1 MLHNP
6 SPEANRAAALA
17 HLQQYAD
24 IHPDGNVKLG
34 VVDIDGVMAGKYVSM
49 DKFRSA
55 LAGGFGFC
63 DVVFGWDSADALYDN
78 TRVTGWHHGYGD
90 AQVRLVPESWRLLPF
105 ESPTIFVQGELDGRH
120 SGICPRRTLARVLE
134 QGAAQGMATMAGFEY
149 EFLVLDET
157 MESLQSRHF
166 QSPRTFGTG
175 GFGYSVIRNSAHA
188 EFYQGLL
195 ALCREMKM
203 PLEGLHEE
211 TGPGM
216 LEAALTVAP
225 ALQASD
231 EAAAFKTFAKVY
243 AQQRQM
249 TLSFMAKWSEKFSG
263 QGGHVH
269 ISLWRDGKNLFH
281 DPQAADGMSAIMLS
295 FIAGLQ
301 AKMAEIMALAAP
313 TINSYRRLVPGY
325 WAPTSSQWAIDNRTA
340 AIRAIPGSSKSTRVE
355 FRLPGA
361 DSNPYLALAG
371 ALAAGFH
378 GIAQKLTPPAAI
390 TGNGYLIAPRP
401 EDRLPR
407 TLWDAAQSLRGSA
420 MLRAALGDDLVD
432 HFAATREWEEREFQ
446 KFVTDYEL
454 KRYLEII

>member
-1 MLHNP
+1 M
-6 SPEANRAAALA
+6 ATGTDDKRAEALA
-17 HLQQYAD
+17 QLRHHAEQN
-24 IHPDGNVKLG
+24 PNGNVKLAI
-34 VVDIDGVMAGKYVSM
+34 VDIDGVMAGKYVSM

-55 LAGGFGFC
+55 LDGGFGFC
-63 DVVFGWDSADALYDN
+63 DVVFGWDAADVLYDN
-78 TRVTGWHHGYGD
+78 TKVTGWHHGYGD
-90 AQVRLVPESWRLLPF
+90 ATVRLIPESWRPLPF
-105 ESPTIFVQGELDGRH
+105 ESPTILVQGELDGRH
-120 SGICPRRTLARVLE
+120 AVICPRRTLARVLDL
-134 QGAAQGMATMAGFEY
+134 GAAAGFESFAGFEY
-149 EFLVLDET
+149 EFLVLEET
-157 MESLQSRHF
+157 HESLLAKHY
-166 QSPRTFGTG
+166 QSPKTFGTG
-175 GFGYSVIRNSAHA
+175 GFGYSVIRNSAHS

-195 ALCREMKM
+195 ALCREMRM

-225 ALQASD
+225 GLQAAD

-249 TLSFMAKWSEKFSG
+249 MMSFMAKWSEKFSG

-281 DPQAADGMSAIMLS
+281 DAAALDGMSLIMRQ

-301 AKMAEIMALAAP
+301 AKMGEIMALAAP

-371 ALAAGFH
+371 AMAAGMW
-378 GIAQKLTPPAAI
+378 GIEQGLTPPPPI
-390 TGNGYLIAPRP
+390 TGNGYLITPRA

-407 TLWDAAQSLRGSA
+407 TLWDAAQSLRGST
-420 MLRAALGDDLVD
+420 MLRAALGDEFVE

-446 KFVTDYEL
+446 KIVTDFEL
-454 KRYLEII
+454 KRYFEII